1 MHCTVLYCTCTYCYC
16 ICYLVYCMA
25 IKLII
30 LLIPIFKEYLII
42 FQAERHL
49 HCGYGKMN
57 ILITMTMKQ
66 FLKCFN
72 INRKPTKELIQFDPS
87 HPSNP
92 APFNK
97 IDFGVEA
104 IIQVLLYFS
113 STPVSEDSLM
123 SFIFSCWVLDMN
135 ARIFP
140 IGMFFTL
147 PDLLSQ
153 SF

>member
-1 MHCTVLYCTCTYCYC
+1 
-16 ICYLVYCMA
+16 
-25 IKLII
+25 
-30 LLIPIFKEYLII
+30 
-42 FQAERHL
+42 
-49 HCGYGKMN
+49 
-57 ILITMTMKQ
+57 MTMKQ

-123 SFIFSCWVLDMN
+123 SFIFTC
-135 ARIFP
+135 
-140 IGMFFTL
+140 
-147 PDLLSQ
+147 
-153 SF
+153 